1 MQGTGVTDEWLA
13 SSVAP
18 NIGNVFGNQV
28 AAILGK
34 ALLWACCDPAMQ
46 ASGLIPEDV
55 KNDVLAS
62 WIQLNHSHGP
72 QHRLDADVNPIKKV
86 ELIITEISGRV
97 HFDEQIDLD
106 GGGGGAPGAAGGTA
120 VGIRRTQLQW
130 NHAMFSK
137 LFATANQVND
147 IRNRQIAAEARFN
160 RKLNRAIELSQRAAM
175 APVARRRLRAVNSGA
190 AEAARSESGVAELT
204 KCPNDLYVLWNE
216 WEVGVGPNKPAKEF
230 TAAERGRV
238 KSKYCRR
245 LKFWKCMERMIRAGA
260 SSEVAIRRIYSV
272 NAGGDRRK
280 RVSYIL
286 RAMAPHE
293 AVGGHHLLRG
303 PPAPVS
309 VAG

>member
-1 MQGTGVTDEWLA
+1 MV
-13 SSVAP
+13 
-18 NIGNVFGNQV
+18 
-28 AAILGK
+28 
-34 ALLWACCDPAMQ
+34 
-46 ASGLIPEDV
+46 PEDI
-55 KNDVLAS
+55 KSDVVAS
-62 WIQLNHSHGP
+62 WIQLDYCLP
-72 QHRLDADVNPIKKV
+72 VADRLDCDTNPIKRV
-86 ELIITEISGRV
+86 ELIANEVNEQV
-97 HFDEQIDLD
+97 HFDELADLDDLLD
-106 GGGGGAPGAAGGTA
+106 GGGPGGGRGGGASGAAGGTMI
-120 VGIRRTQLQW
+120 GIRRTQLQW

-245 LKFWKCMERMIRAGA
+245 LKFWKCMEQLICAGA
-260 SSEVAIRRIYSV
+260 SSESAVRRIYSV
-272 NAGGDRRK
+272 YGGPGK
-280 RVSYIL
+280 CVSYIL

-293 AVGGHHLLRG
+293 ANGRHHHLLQGG
-303 PPAPVS
+303 PT
-309 VAG
+309 VAS